1 MSPLATGGVWAA
13 RRVEASAGPIGAPPV
28 AADVTAPGSV
38 APASSA
44 VAITVQPQK
53 PSETLSQ
60 QPDARERDRERRRR
74 WYVLGTTCVPLFA
87 LMVDNTATNTALTS
101 IQADLNMSISAL
113 EWVVS
118 GYTLSF
124 AVFLLAAGKISDTYG
139 RRKVF
144 VAGLAIFTLSSLVCG
159 LSTSG
164 AMLIAARAVQGLGS
178 ATSTRRR
185 QTQKPARH

>member
-1 MSPLATGGVWAA
+1 
-13 RRVEASAGPIGAPPV
+13 
-28 AADVTAPGSV
+28 VTAPGSA

-44 VAITVQPQK
+44 VAIAVQPQK

-60 QPDARERDRERRRR
+60 HAPPDARERRRR

-139 RRKVF
+139 RRMVF

-178 ATSTRRR
+178 ATSARRRR
-185 QTQKPARH
+185 QPQKPARHEY